1 MLLRPPRSTRTD
13 TLFPYTTLFR
23 SLPLSVVMLL
33 MCYGILKGLNDE
45 IVINLS
51 RSLPTAPLIAS
62 HGGLSLRQRL
72 HSIVSHPTK
81 AQANAFIDNTV
92 MAAFELVAAELQ
104 KREIGRASCRERV
117 CQDA

>member
-62 HGGLSLRQRL
+62 HGGLSLRQRSEE
-72 HSIVSHPTK
+72 HTS
-81 AQANAFIDNTV
+81 
-92 MAAFELVAAELQ
+92 ELQ
-104 KREIGRASCRERV
+104 SLMRISYAVFCLKKKKQTTEINKN
-117 CQDA
+117 